1 MASIVETA
9 VSSTDT
15 PGLTLALPYVKAT
28 ASFILSSC
36 LALTR
41 FLLAALA
48 SIGRAAG
55 HPLVIFSPFPVLL
68 YILAPVVAFVQLVL
82 EISVYTPYRVIVF
95 LSDAFYPVYVFL
107 GVACI
112 SGALLGLSGR
122 LAVLGALQIL
132 APQPPSPVEYAQKE
146 KPRIR

>member
-9 VSSTDT
+9 VSSTDA

-36 LALTR
+36 FALAR
-41 FLLAALA
+41 VLLAALA
-48 SIGRAAG
+48 SIGRVVA
-55 HPLVIFSPFPVLL
+55 HPLVILSPFPVLL
-68 YILAPVVAFVQLVL
+68 YILAPVVAFVQLIL

-95 LSDAFYPVYVFL
+95 LCDAFYPVYVFL

-112 SGALLGLSGR
+112 TGALLGLSGR
-122 LAVLGALQIL
+122 LAVLGALQIFSS
-132 APQPPSPVEYAQKE
+132 QTPPPIEDAQE
-146 KPRIR
+146 MKPRIR